1 MGQPSGSPSPTTTP
15 EPDYLN
21 SIDSSILNLNYTFEK
36 QLRIEA
42 IKQDILN
49 RLGMTRVPDVSRI
62 NMTVQERRQILR
74 LYKKSVEEL
83 HGKKESSLLFDD
95 DQFYANQF
103 HSFTEYGAKPA
114 SIPDRLWRVPR
125 KKRIFFSV
133 DIPEPTDPRK
143 ETIVKSAT
151 LKLYKR
157 DVRPQNLQ
165 ISDVIDRSLRIEIF
179 QVLQLSADQFLRRSL
194 DSRLVSLDK
203 AAWEEFDVSRA
214 VQDWIRDPSSNLG
227 LEISCD
233 NRYRMEDVLNFVVW
247 SPPVADNPYHVSL
260 LPALNVLTQEKRI
273 LGRQKRTL
281 PERSDCVQGDGE
293 ERCCRYP
300 LTIHFRDINWHHW
313 VIEPASYQA
322 YYCAGSCPRDY
333 KVAHRYARIK
343 SLMRERNPTM
353 QLNLDCI
360 ETRMGSLNIAHYN
373 SENTLVVSV
382 FENMYPEE
390 CMCA

>member
-1 MGQPSGSPSPTTTP
+1 M
-15 EPDYLN
+15 
-21 SIDSSILNLNYTFEK
+21 
-36 QLRIEA
+36 
-42 IKQDILN
+42 
-49 RLGMTRVPDVSRI
+49 
-62 NMTVQERRQILR
+62 
-74 LYKKSVEEL
+74 
-83 HGKKESSLLFDD
+83 
-95 DQFYANQF
+95 
-103 HSFTEYGAKPA
+103 
-114 SIPDRLWRVPR
+114 WRVPR